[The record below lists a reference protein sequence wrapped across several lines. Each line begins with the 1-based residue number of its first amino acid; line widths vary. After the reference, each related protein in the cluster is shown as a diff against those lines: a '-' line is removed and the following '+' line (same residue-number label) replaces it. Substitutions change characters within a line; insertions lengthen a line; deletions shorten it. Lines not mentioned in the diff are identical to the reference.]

1 MLTFDA
7 RFEAEDELNIK
18 FDTTDPLK
26 VELSGEEKM
35 NVSIENLIVMQTGG
49 SGILTPATKTRLGGI
64 IVGNNLSVTENG
76 TLSVD
81 MAEEIEK
88 DNTRPISSAQVYTSI
103 GNINALLNEI

>member
-1 MLTFDA
+1 MLTFNA
-7 RFEAEDELNIK
+7 RFDIDSVLDVQLRPDVEFAAAFEDTAS
-18 FDTTDPLK
+18 FDAD
-26 VELSGEEKM
+26 M
-35 NVSIENLIVMQTGG
+35 QNLMIVKQSTGT
-49 SGILTPATKTRLGGI
+49 LVPATKTRLGGI

-81 MAEEIEK
+81 MSEEIEK

>member
-1 MLTFDA
+1 MLIFDA
-7 RFEAEDELNIK
+7 RFEAEDEINIK
-18 FDTTDPLK
+18 FDTPDTLK

-35 NVSIENLIVMQTGG
+35 NVSIENLIVVQTGG

-81 MAEEIEK
+81 MAEDIEK

-103 GNINALLNEI
+103 GNINALLGEI

>member
-1 MLTFDA
+1 MLIFDA
-7 RFEAEDELNIK
+7 RFEAEDEINIK
-18 FDTTDPLK
+18 FDTPDTLK

-35 NVSIENLIVMQTGG
+35 NVSIENLIVVQTGG

-64 IVGNNLSVTENG
+64 IVGSNLSVTENG

-81 MAEEIEK
+81 MAEDIEK

-103 GNINALLNEI
+103 GNINALLGEI